1 MFNQKSVKW
10 SFLIASVLILAA
22 CGEVGPSPSLSSS
35 SASSSTP
42 NSISQSSSSS
52 SSSQPPV
59 QYTIT
64 FKNYDDS
71 VLSTQTVNQ
80 GSTVVYSGPT
90 PTRPSTSQYT
100 YTFTGWD
107 KNLTNVTS
115 SFSTIAQYSS
125 TINSYTITWKNHDG
139 TVLETD
145 NNVPYGT
152 TPTYNGSTATQTSN
166 ADYDFTFNGWSPE
179 VVSVEGNAIYIAQF
193 TQNLNYI
200 PITTAQE
207 LNNIRNNL
215 SGSYRLM
222 NDIDLESNEWVPI
235 GSGSTPFSGTLD
247 GKEFTISNLTITQ
260 TQEYVGLFA
269 NNSGTIRNL
278 KLENVQINVQGSL
291 SSFIYAGSLVANN
304 TGIIENIETISGSLF
319 ARARGGNIGYVGG
332 LIGVHNRNITLDNLV
347 NNANVNGENTT
358 NMGGLIG
365 RTNSIT
371 IINNS
376 MNTGTISGLS
386 NVGGLVGWG
395 NSTITITN
403 TRNNGSVTGT
413 SFQVGGLIGRGNEI
427 AITITNSMNSGSVNG
442 FGMVGGLIGLG
453 WAFTNITNS
462 INSGSVSGT
471 EDVGGFIGLNG
482 GTIIN
487 SYNFGNI
494 SGTERVGGFIGN
506 GKGIITTSIN
516 NGNIVGIGGFG
527 YVGGLIGKGSENN
540 INNSINKGN
549 VSWSGDSRSGYV
561 GGLIGRGD
569 GQEEVIIDSLNKG
582 NVSGF
587 TRVGGLVGW
596 VNGKVKITTSMNI
609 GNVNGSSQVGGL
621 IGKAN
626 SQLFV
631 YYSVNL
637 GNVIVSN
644 ISTAVGGITG
654 DIPTTND
661 LEEVYHSG
669 SITSNGVEVAG
680 TNFGSKVTDIS
691 TFNIAFFTTTLE
703 WDTDIWDFTG
713 LDIANGVYPTLK
725 NMPEIPLED

>member
-278 KLENVQINVQGSL
+278 KLENVQINVSGSI

-319 ARARGGNIGYVGG
+319 SRARGGNIGYVGG
-332 LIGVHNRNITLDNLV
+332 VIGFNNGNSKLDNLTNWLTITGESMMGTGGV
-347 NNANVNGENTT
+347 IGKASSSNINNSQNSGNVTGDFWVGGLLGLISGATTISSLRNKGDVIGTSQVGGLLGGGFESNHTIIILNSINSGNVNGNHDAGGLLGHGRY
-358 NMGGLIG
+358 NMNNSINVAGVTGSYNVGGLIG
-365 RTNSIT
+365 FGTGS
-371 IINNS
+371 INNS
-376 MNTGTISGLS
+376 L
-386 NVGGLVGWG
+386 
-395 NSTITITN
+395 
-403 TRNNGSVTGT
+403 NNGSVTGSSDNIGGLIGKTGNPVNINNSLNNAPVIGASQVGGLVGNGGGGTIIISSSLNSGSVNGSGNNLGGLMGAT
-413 SFQVGGLIGRGNEI
+413 STGGIGGTVTLTNSLNIGTVNGAGVVGGLIGYGFT
-427 AITITNSMNSGSVNG
+427 ATITNSMNLGNISGIS
-442 FGMVGGLIGLG
+442 MVGGLIGVGNGFVTLYVYYSISFG
-453 WAFTNITNS
+453 EITATNVTS
-462 INSGSVSGT
+462 
-471 EDVGGFIGLNG
+471 DVGGIAGRLP
-482 GTIIN
+482 T
-487 SYNFGNI
+487 
-494 SGTERVGGFIGN
+494 VGDF
-506 GKGIITTSIN
+506 
-516 NGNIVGIGGFG
+516 
-527 YVGGLIGKGSENN
+527 E
-540 INNSINKGN
+540 
-549 VSWSGDSRSGYV
+549 
-561 GGLIGRGD
+561 
-569 GQEEVIIDSLNKG
+569 
-582 NVSGF
+582 
-587 TRVGGLVGW
+587 
-596 VNGKVKITTSMNI
+596 
-609 GNVNGSSQVGGL
+609 
-621 IGKAN
+621 A
-626 SQLFV
+626 
-631 YYSVNL
+631 YY
-637 GNVIVSN
+637 
-644 ISTAVGGITG
+644 
-654 DIPTTND
+654 
-661 LEEVYHSG
+661 SG
-669 SITSNGVEVAG
+669 SIISNGVAVDGVAFG
-680 TNFGSKVTDIS
+680 TKVTDLS
-691 TFNIAFFTTTLE
+691 TFNLAFFTSTLE
-703 WDTDIWDFTG
+703 WDTEIWDFTG
-713 LDIANGVYPTLK
+713 LDIANRVYPTLK
-725 NMPEIPLED
+725 NMPEIPVED